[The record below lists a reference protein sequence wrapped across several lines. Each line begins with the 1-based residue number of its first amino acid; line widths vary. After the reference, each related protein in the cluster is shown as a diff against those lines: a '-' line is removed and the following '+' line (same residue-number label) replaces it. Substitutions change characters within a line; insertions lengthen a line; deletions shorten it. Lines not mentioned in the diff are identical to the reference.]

1 MTRQQEESDMSFWQ
15 SIEDPSKK
23 RRGNTTPPANDPY
36 ALEPANGPGAADEVE
51 IVEQYGG
58 MEGAAGDVN
67 TVAAESDD
75 DDPMGLYPY
84 FGRQRGGD
92 DTPSFDG
99 VADEEMLQNQWDGP
113 VGDEPIDAGDPI
125 IIPGTNATTEQLAD
139 DFNRSYLDPA
149 AADTTAEEAYV
160 NQRILDQLGQQQVA
174 SRARMGRAGFGSSGA
189 LAAMEG
195 DNMRQA
201 NLDAEGRAYEIR
213 EREQNQ
219 AFDQG
224 MGAQQMDIN
233 QDDQASQEAL
243 NLANANAVNAL
254 LDNGGDGDGNGVP
267 DDLNDPQDRLE
278 NTQSHQTVDLGLGGD
293 DTPGSKDTPY
303 LTTTSEKTLL
313 EQAGYVFE
321 QVGTSVFGEPI
332 LEDQDGK
339 HWFIRGQ
346 T

>member
-1 MTRQQEESDMSFWQ
+1 
-15 SIEDPSKK
+15 
-23 RRGNTTPPANDPY
+23 
-36 ALEPANGPGAADEVE
+36 
-51 IVEQYGG
+51 
-58 MEGAAGDVN
+58 
-67 TVAAESDD
+67 
-75 DDPMGLYPY
+75 
-84 FGRQRGGD
+84 
-92 DTPSFDG
+92 
-99 VADEEMLQNQWDGP
+99 
-113 VGDEPIDAGDPI
+113 
-125 IIPGTNATTEQLAD
+125 
-139 DFNRSYLDPA
+139 
-149 AADTTAEEAYV
+149 
-160 NQRILDQLGQQQVA
+160 
-174 SRARMGRAGFGSSGA
+174 MGRAGFGSSGA